1 MIDTLLHNKERGLSK
16 EKKRT
21 VKKHARCCVCN
32 DTCNSGSRANMK
44 VGYYYA
50 FVY

>member
-21 VKKHARCCVCN
+21 VKKQYKMLCMYLSTVPAVHAL
-32 DTCNSGSRANMK
+32 T
-44 VGYYYA
+44 
-50 FVY
+50 